1 MPMDFNSEDPCK
13 VTALTC
19 PHCGAILPPGSSKC
33 PSCGA
38 SIQKQPTCPN
48 CGGVL
53 QVESLLCPGC
63 HMEVPDLSQTECPVC
78 HVALQT
84 YRVSCPYCRA
94 LFKGGQPYVPPAPPP
109 EPVIPTPA
117 PPPVEPLYIDP
128 HEKLPRTGFRFFKVL
143 CYIFAIMYAIAGV
156 TEPIFIMLTFVMLS
170 WGFMFSALSQTYKNS
185 LYVYLFPSLRDGRGF
200 RIGKIFFSLLLGLIF
215 PCMVISSCS
224 DSLLES
230 KTSSPQPVSS
240 TLYLNAPIFANL
252 SSAEL
257 VALLGE
263 PSYQESGTFQGLA
276 ELPCVYYE
284 YNTVGALQKVRFLL
298 IQDQVVQLTS
308 ATPLKLPQEKNILKV
323 WGIPND
329 ETAVL
334 ISDTDTER
342 RFRCPSATVD
352 DIWLQ
357 ELDASANTCGA
368 VCITYDLFYME
379 EWGELLSPASEEY
392 TQLYQ
397 QTQELIY
404 RSLAPTPR
412 SEIEL
417 MADLS
422 QAYPKNPAY
431 VSVSGHIRT
440 TYPNNKPVTLQMDF
454 IYAADT
460 HIPVFVAVEGKEVYN
475 DNYVPFPQLLQENP
489 SAYCT
494 PK

>member
-1 MPMDFNSEDPCK
+1 MPTDFNTENPFE

-19 PHCGAILPPGSSKC
+19 PRCGAILPLGSSKC
-33 PSCGA
+33 PSCGTP
-38 SIQKQPTCPN
+38 IQQQPACPN
-48 CGGVL
+48 CGGTL
-53 QVESLLCPGC
+53 RLESLLCPSC
-63 HMEVPDLSQTECPVC
+63 HMEVPDLSQTECPIC

-84 YRVSCPYCRA
+84 CRVSCPYCRT
-94 LFKGGQPYVPPAPPP
+94 LFKGGNPYVPPQTQSIAKNPNPSLVMPPSFP
-109 EPVIPTPA
+109 E
-117 PPPVEPLYIDP
+117 
-128 HEKLPRTGFRFFKVL
+128 EKLPRTGFRFFKVL
-143 CYIFAIMYAIAGV
+143 CYIFTIMYAVAGV
-156 TEPIFIMLTFVMLS
+156 NNPLFIPLTFAMLS
-170 WGFMFSALSQTYKNS
+170 WGFMFSALSQSSRKS
-185 LYVYLFPSLRDGRGF
+185 PHVYLFPYAYGNGGIRVRKFFFVLLFGF
-200 RIGKIFFSLLLGLIF
+200 IF
-215 PCMVISSCS
+215 PGMMINLS
-224 DSLLES
+224 DFLREN
-230 KTSSPQPVSS
+230 KPSSPQPVSS

-334 ISDTDTER
+334 ISNTDTER